1 VGLSVDLFHF
11 IMGTHTDHEGL
22 PTMPTPN
29 YKFIA
34 DLDEFLDRH
43 GLSDTRAG
51 ILSVRD
57 GHVVS
62 RIRSGRARR
71 STILRFR
78 RWMARF
84 QLEAEA

>member
-1 VGLSVDLFHF
+1 
-11 IMGTHTDHEGL
+11 
-22 PTMPTPN
+22 MPTPN

-34 DLDEFLDRH
+34 ELDDFLDHH

-51 ILSVRD
+51 LLAVRD

-62 RIRSGRARR
+62 RIRAGRARR
-71 STILRFR
+71 STILRVR

-84 QLEAEA
+84 QLEHDA

>member
-1 VGLSVDLFHF
+1 
-11 IMGTHTDHEGL
+11 MT
-22 PTMPTPN
+22 TPN

-34 DLDEFLDRH
+34 ELDDFLDHH

-51 ILSVRD
+51 LLAVRD

-62 RIRSGRARR
+62 RIRAGRARR

-84 QLEAEA
+84 QLEHDA